1 VANAVSRLQEVAAL
15 DSTQELTP
23 LGWHLAGLPIDVR
36 IGKVL
41 LFGAIFK
48 CLDSALTIAA
58 CLSYRTPFASPFG
71 KREEAMKKKMSFAV
85 WNSDVL
91 SALRAFTGWSQ
102 AAKKGGKAGFV
113 YAKDNFLSVK
123 TLETIVT
130 MKHQF
135 AEHLANIGFLPD
147 GVTFRRLDRGGGNKT
162 EAVVNLTGPEINAN
176 NQDPKIVSCVLAA
189 ALYPNVV
196 QILTP
201 KAKYKATAAGAV
213 LKPFSPEDIK
223 FRTKADGY
231 VNIHPSSVNAK
242 AGQFDT
248 PYLVYHEKVRTSRV
262 FVRELSMVPV
272 YPMVLFGGGDG
283 VKVELQRGEFV
294 LSLENGWI
302 KFGTKSHSVA
312 ECLKE
317 MRSELDNLLEE
328 KIRRPTLD
336 LSTYARGKL
345 VINTLVKLLSKE

>member
-1 VANAVSRLQEVAAL
+1 M
-15 DSTQELTP
+15 
-23 LGWHLAGLPIDVR
+23 DVR

-71 KREEAMKKKMSFAV
+71 KRDEAMKKKMGFAV

-91 SALRAFTGWSQ
+91 SALRAFHGWSH
-102 AAKKGGKAGFV
+102 ACKKGGKAGFV

-123 TLETIVT
+123 TLQTIVT
-130 MKHQF
+130 MKNQF
-135 AEHLANIGFLPD
+135 AEHLANIGFLP
-147 GVTFRRLDRGGGNKT
+147 GTVTFRKLERGSPID
-162 EAVVNLTGPEINAN
+162 AVTNLTGPEINAN
-176 NQDPKIVSCVLAA
+176 NHDPKIVSCVLAA
-189 ALYPNVV
+189 SLYPNVV

-213 LKPFSPEDIK
+213 LKPFTPEDIK

-231 VNIHPSSVNAK
+231 VNIHPSSVNCK

-272 YPMVLFGGGDG
+272 YPMVLFGGADG
-283 VKVELQRGEFV
+283 VSVELQRGNFV

-302 KFGTKSHSVA
+302 KFGTKSHTVA

-328 KIRRPTLD
+328 KIRNPTLD
-336 LSTYARGKL
+336 LNTHARGKL